1 MTSWSSVGGLGR
13 SRGLCWRSCATLG
26 AYVGGL
32 GPLLGPVWAVLG
44 CSWGLRGRSWPLSG
58 PLLAVLCRSWGL
70 CWRSWAALGTFVGGP
85 GPSWAEKCEEH
96 SYLENVL
103 ISRAG
108 ARSAAWGSVLSCSW
122 GLCGRSWAAL
132 GTYVGG
138 LVPLSGPK
146 LAVLGGLGAKV
157 SGLGSDQGEMWP
169 KPERELDPTWHRP
182 HKPPEAP

>member
-1 MTSWSSVGGLGR
+1 ML
-13 SRGLCWRSCATLG
+13 
-26 AYVGGL
+26 
-32 GPLLGPVWAVLG
+32 AVLG
-44 CSWGLRGRSWPLSG
+44 
-58 PLLAVLCRSWGL
+58 RSWGL
-70 CWRSWAALGTFVGGP
+70 YGRSRAR
-85 GPSWAEKCEEH
+85 KCEEH
-96 SYLENVL
+96 GYLENML

-157 SGLGSDQGEMWP
+157 VGLGSDQGEKWP
-169 KPERELDPTWHRP
+169 KPEREHDLCWRSCSAPNAGRAESECPERP
-182 HKPPEAP
+182 ERWARRAGPDRPEGPVRIFSVDICI